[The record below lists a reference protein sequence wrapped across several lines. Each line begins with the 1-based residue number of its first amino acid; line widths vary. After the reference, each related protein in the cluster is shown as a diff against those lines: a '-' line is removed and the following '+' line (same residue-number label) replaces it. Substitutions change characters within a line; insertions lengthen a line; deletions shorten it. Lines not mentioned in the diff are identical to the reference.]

1 MRAFANTLDKRKR
14 LNMCTQQ
21 KINLLDCFMKV
32 APLLKELNMSDV
44 AIVVAEAKTKKILCY
59 VPGETIKLPIKPGD
73 TAHDTS
79 VVMESIIKKQ
89 KIVRKIGKEIFGFPY
104 LGVALPL
111 FEDDNVL
118 LGAVSVNI
126 SLSKQDKVLEM
137 ADDMEKSINE
147 TSAVM
152 EKFAAE
158 AQELL
163 AISDSLSNHSNDL
176 NNNAKK
182 TDNIL
187 KMIEK
192 IASQTNLLGL
202 NASIEA
208 ARVGDKGRGFDV
220 VANEIRKLSKNSSS
234 SIQQINS
241 ILASLVETSK
251 EISSTVSNIREISH
265 VQASGSQEISN
276 SIQNIHELSKKLV
289 SLTEQY

>member
-1 MRAFANTLDKRKR
+1 M
-14 LNMCTQQ
+14 
-21 KINLLDCFMKV
+21 
-32 APLLKELNMSDV
+32 
-44 AIVVAEAKTKKILCY
+44 IL
-59 VPGETIKLPIKPGD
+59 TITP
-73 TAHDTS
+73 
-79 VVMESIIKKQ
+79 
-89 KIVRKIGKEIFGFPY
+89 
-104 LGVALPL
+104 
-111 FEDDNVL
+111 
-118 LGAVSVNI
+118 
-126 SLSKQDKVLEM
+126 
-137 ADDMEKSINE
+137 
-147 TSAVM
+147 
-152 EKFAAE
+152 
-158 AQELL
+158 
-163 AISDSLSNHSNDL
+163 
-176 NNNAKK
+176 KK
-182 TDNIL
+182 TDKIL